1 MILTLIT
8 FLFVLSLLVLV
19 HEGGHFLAAKKAGV
33 KVEEFGLGYPP
44 RVLGV
49 NYKGTIYSLNAIP
62 FGGFVRLLGEESF
75 DVAQDKSAGK
85 SAFWQK
91 SKKARAAVIVAG
103 VTANF
108 LLAIVAF
115 SVIYVVSG
123 IPTKTA
129 LVKIVGI
136 LPDSPAQQAGIKEG
150 DVILAVDEEKI
161 NNLEKFTSLV
171 KEKSGMQIRVTLA
184 REVANPCSEKVFG
197 GGTGFS
203 CQDGNL
209 MLWLTPRSSP
219 PDGEGPL
226 GVVVSD
232 VEMKKYSFWQMPFR
246 GLVEG
251 TKETMGWIKLTLT
264 GLGTMLNDLFRH
276 GAVPKDMAG
285 PVGILQISGM
295 AAQSGFWA
303 VLQLIGILS
312 VNLAVLNILPFPALD
327 GGRLVFIGYEAIFR
341 RRPKASFEHLV
352 NTAGMALLLFLI
364 TLVTINDIGRI
375 LGTSSFL
382 SRLRTLWPF

>member
-1 MILTLIT
+1 M
-8 FLFVLSLLVLV
+8 
-19 HEGGHFLAAKKAGV
+19 AAKKAGIR
-33 KVEEFGLGYPP
+33 VEEFGLGYPP
-44 RVLGV
+44 KIFAKKI
-49 NYKGTIYSLNAIP
+49 KGTIYSLNAIP
-62 FGGFVRLLGEESF
+62 FGGFVRLLGEELEESSKFKVQSSKFSF
-75 DVAQDKSAGK
+75 VA
-85 SAFWQK
+85 K
-91 SKKARAAVIVAG
+91 SKKARALVIVAG

-108 LLAIVAF
+108 LLAILAF

-129 LVKIVGI
+129 LVKVVGV
-136 LPDSPAQQAGIKEG
+136 LSDSPAQQAGIKEG

-161 NNLEKFTSLV
+161 DNLEKFTNLV
-171 KEKSGMQIRVTLA
+171 KEKSEQQIRMTLA
-184 REVANPCSEKVFG
+184 RAVANPCAAKVFG

-219 PDGEGPL
+219 PDGQGPL

-232 VEMKKYSFWQMPFR
+232 VEMKKYPFWQMPLR
-246 GLVEG
+246 GLAEG
-251 TKETMGWIKLTLT
+251 AKETFGWVKLTLT
-264 GLGTMLNDLFRH
+264 GLGTMLSDLFRH

-285 PVGILQISGM
+285 PVGILQISGL

-327 GGRLVFIGYEAIFR
+327 GGRLVFIVYEAVFR
-341 RRPKASFEHLV
+341 RRPKASFEQV
-352 NTAGMALLLFLI
+352 INTAGMALLLFLI

-375 LGTSSFL
+375 LEANNFL